1 MNLKNKFIL
10 FLLQILTE
18 NILKV
23 LFVALINGE
32 NKTMEK
38 KIVFMLLII
47 ILPLVSLPK
56 SDTTMY
62 FGINGKIEN
71 IEQQKIKK
79 EIRFRSGKNV
89 RVKTYKFVDEN
100 WVSVYTEKIT
110 IKNDSL
116 FEISV
121 RGNDFSGLVTR
132 VFDNQDNGTYRFTD
146 WQDNKKK
153 RVGYTISKIPLIF
166 HGEVTEYYSNGNI
179 KSVSEYENNEMVSNK
194 NWLENGEK
202 YIDNIFYSVDME
214 PRYYPGMTV
223 MHSHVLET
231 FKNSNLDL
239 TNLDGR
245 IVVGFVV
252 LENGMIDGVRIE
264 NGFGWQ
270 LNTVAVRAFKTLP
283 GTWQPAKL
291 DGKDVRYYQLFPI
304 NFIHYDYDFD
314 SLDFKG
320 GMLYWEIN

>member
-1 MNLKNKFIL
+1 M
-10 FLLQILTE
+10 
-18 NILKV
+18 V
-23 LFVALINGE
+23 
-32 NKTMEK
+32 
-38 KIVFMLLII
+38 KIVFLMLVI
-47 ILPLVSLPK
+47 ILPLVSPAK
-56 SDTTMY
+56 KDTIVY
-62 FGINGKIEN
+62 FGINGKVED
-71 IEQQKIKK
+71 IEQQEIKK
-79 EIRFRSGKNV
+79 EIRYRSEKRV
-89 RVKTYKFVDEN
+89 RVKTYKKVDGD

-116 FEISV
+116 FEINV

-132 VFDNQDNGTYRFTD
+132 VFEKHDNKTFRFTD
-146 WQDNKKK
+146 WQDNRKK
-153 RVGYTISKIPLIF
+153 RVGFTLSKTPLIF

-179 KSVSEYENNEMVSNK
+179 KSFSVYKNNEMVSNK

-231 FKNSNLDL
+231 FKNSNLNLKD
-239 TNLDGR
+239 LDGR

-270 LNTVAVRAFKTLP
+270 LNTLAVRAFKTMP

-291 DGKDVRYYQLFPI
+291 NGKDVRYYQLFPI